1 MLDYVKKKIKQ
12 SKLYSEPFPFFV
24 VYDLIPKELDKIN
37 KILPSFNK
45 IKEKDIYF
53 QSSSQTKK
61 TLLPSSNRY
70 KTLNKNKNFK
80 KINTI
85 FKKFKTSNNFKSL
98 KNR

>member
-1 MLDYVKKKIKQ
+1 MLDYAKKKIKQ
-12 SKLYSEPFPFFV
+12 SKLYSKPFPFFV
-24 VYDLIPKELDKIN
+24 VYDLIPKKELDKIN
-37 KILPSFNK
+37 KILPSFK
-45 IKEKDIYF
+45 EITEKDIYF

-85 FKKFKTSNNFKSL
+85 L
-98 KNR
+98 KV